1 MFTGIIEE
9 IGKVEKVTPVSYGLH
24 FRIAASRVL
33 EDLAPDSSIS
43 VNGVCL
49 TATKV
54 GNSFFE
60 ATAVE
65 ETIKKSTLG
74 KTVAGDKVNLERAM
88 RLSDRMGGHI
98 VQGHVDGIG
107 KVLSFVVNGESRL
120 LEIEIPEHLSKYTVE
135 KGSIAV
141 DGVSMT
147 IAQLQGRRIT
157 ISLIPHT
164 LSHTI
169 LGSLHTGD
177 SVNVE
182 VDFIGKYVE
191 RFLQLKRE
199 PGKMNEAWLRSMGF

>member
-1 MFTGIIEE
+1 MFTGIVEE
-9 IGKVEKVTPVSYGLH
+9 IGTVKKVTPVFQGLH

-33 EDLAPDSSIS
+33 EDLVPDNSIS
-43 VNGVCL
+43 VSGVCL

-54 GNSFFE
+54 GSSFFE

-74 KTVAGDKVNLERAM
+74 EIVSGDKVNLERAM

-98 VQGHVDGIG
+98 VQGHVDGMG
-107 KVLSFVVNGESRL
+107 RVLSFTLNGESRL
-120 LEIEIPEHLSKYTVE
+120 LEIEISENLSKYTVE

-141 DGVSMT
+141 DGVSLT
-147 IAQLQGRRIT
+147 IARLQGRRIT

-164 LSHTI
+164 LSHTT
-169 LGSLHTGD
+169 LGYLHIANK
-177 SVNVE
+177 VNIE

-191 RFLQLKRE
+191 RFLQMKGE
-199 PGKMNEAWLRSMGF
+199 SGKMNEAWLRSMGF

>member
-1 MFTGIIEE
+1 MFTGIVEE
-9 IGKVEKVTPVSYGLH
+9 IGTVEKVTPVSHGLH

-33 EDLAPDSSIS
+33 EDLVPDNSIS
-43 VNGVCL
+43 VSGVCL

-54 GNSFFE
+54 GSSFFE

-74 KTVAGDKVNLERAM
+74 EIRSGDKVNLERAM

-98 VQGHVDGIG
+98 VQGHVDGMG
-107 KVLSFVVNGESRL
+107 RVLSFVLNGESRL
-120 LEIEIPEHLSKYTVE
+120 LEIEISGDLSKYTVE

-141 DGVSMT
+141 DGVSLT
-147 IAQLQGRRIT
+147 IARLQGRRVT

-164 LSHTI
+164 LSRTT
-169 LGSLHTGD
+169 LGFLRTGD
-177 SVNVE
+177 RVNVE

-191 RFLQLKRE
+191 RFLQMKRE